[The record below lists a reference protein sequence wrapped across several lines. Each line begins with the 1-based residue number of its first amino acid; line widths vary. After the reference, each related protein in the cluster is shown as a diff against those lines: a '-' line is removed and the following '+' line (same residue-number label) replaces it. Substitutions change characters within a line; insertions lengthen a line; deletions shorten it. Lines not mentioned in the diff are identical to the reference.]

1 MQRNNE
7 FRHVVF
13 ILVAVSFLALGGI
26 FVRLSILPPVSTGFY
41 RMLIALPVLYPL
53 AISKVRKLS
62 QKTVRKILL
71 AGAFLGADLVIY
83 NISFSYTSVANTTLL
98 ANLVIFTVV
107 PVSFFIFKEKI
118 PAKFLLSTLVTIGGV
133 VILLSGK
140 ANPTGLSF
148 LGDAMAIVAS
158 LFYAGYILMVY
169 RLRDNVDVLS
179 IMLLSS
185 IGAGAVLLVAM
196 LALEGVHI
204 PMSLSALYPLLG
216 LALLSQV
223 CGQGLLSYALGKVT
237 ASLSSILVL
246 TQPVIAA
253 LYAFALFHEALTLM
267 EISGILIISFGIY
280 LAKTS
285 S

>member
-7 FRHVVF
+7 LRYVLLVF
-13 ILVAVSFLALGGI
+13 LGVCFLALGGI
-26 FVRLSILPPVSTGFY
+26 FVRLSTLPPISTGFY
-41 RMLIALPVLYPL
+41 RMLFALPILYPL
-53 AISKVRKLS
+53 AISRVRKLS
-62 QKTVRKILL
+62 RRTVWKILL
-71 AGAFLGADLVIY
+71 AGAFLGADIILF
-83 NISFSYTSVANTTLL
+83 NISFLYTSVANTTLL

-107 PVSFFIFKEKI
+107 PVSFFVFKEKI
-118 PAKFLLSTLVTIGGV
+118 PAKFLLSILITIGGV

-140 ANPTGLSF
+140 ADPTELRF
-148 LGDAMAIVAS
+148 LGDALALVTS

-169 RLRDNVDVLS
+169 RLRDNVDALA

-196 LALEGVHI
+196 LVREGVQV
-204 PMSLSALYPLLG
+204 PTTLQALYPLLG
-216 LALLSQV
+216 LALLSQI
-223 CGQGLLSYALGKVT
+223 CGQGLMSFALGKVT

-253 LYAFALFHEALTLM
+253 LYAFLFFREALTLM
-267 EISGILIISFGIY
+267 EIAGILIISVGIY
-280 LAKTS
+280 IAKTS